1 MANHFNGRTPAQ
13 RDHVSAFKDRGAD
26 LTEAQAAK
34 FGSVAIAPRAEGPQ
48 SSWWAV
54 PDREAFMRAFR
65 EQEPRLRANSVGQLP
80 RGGVE

>member
-1 MANHFNGRTPAQ
+1 MANTFNGRTPAQ

-34 FGSVAIAPRAEGPQ
+34 FGSVAIAPKATPPDRT
-48 SSWWAV
+48 WWQQ
-54 PDREAFMRAFR
+54 PDRESFMRAYR
-65 EQEPRLRANSVGQLP
+65 EQAARLKANSVGQLP